1 LNRKTYYESDDLYYC
16 LHVLPMKH
24 YAKINDALSV
34 LEGTIDRIFRD
45 SEIPSKAM
53 SKQHSIQSCLY
64 QLLVS
69 HGVTL
74 CSFLVEMLVF
84 AYNITNT
91 KLNIL
96 NFSIYLQNISYFKER
111 YYRVLLLY
119 YCSRTE

>member
-1 LNRKTYYESDDLYYC
+1 
-16 LHVLPMKH
+16 MKH

-84 AYNITNT
+84 AYNNTNT
-91 KLNIL
+91 KFIKDFAEFFYLLAECFIL
-96 NFSIYLQNISYFKER
+96 
-111 YYRVLLLY
+111 
-119 YCSRTE
+119 